1 MNRDEILAKSR
12 AENAA
17 EDERGRLIKLESAS
31 VSRCAFFI
39 LFCLLKIFVPL
50 DDMGDAALNLLFF
63 GGVFSQFTYQAIKQ
77 KSVGDGICSV
87 ISACFT
93 PLFDLLPVLC
103 PGSALTSGP
112 HPTQTPAGWPV
123 FAFPISMDAPK
134 AHPSKAQALPNQ
146 DHMVIRP
153 HGHFVQD
160 GGDIADAVGRIT
172 AGTAPVLTQ
181 AQARSYFRLF
191 MGAATPTTAPS
202 GIRERSRAAASPGWP
217 RNGRQSRSSP
227 GFAPQ
232 PPPCWRKTFSESLHV
247 VGGTPHADL
256 PSP

>member
-77 KSVGDGICSV
+77 KSVGDGHLFCHLRMFH
-87 ISACFT
+87 A
-93 PLFDLLPVLC
+93 LFDLLPALC
-103 PGSALTSGP
+103 PGSALTAGP
-112 HPTQTPAGWPV
+112 HPTQTPANQPV
-123 FAFPISMDAPK
+123 FAFPISMEAPK
-134 AHPSKAQALPNQ
+134 ARPSKAQALPNQ

-153 HGHFVQD
+153 HGLFV
-160 GGDIADAVGRIT
+160 
-172 AGTAPVLTQ
+172 
-181 AQARSYFRLF
+181 
-191 MGAATPTTAPS
+191 
-202 GIRERSRAAASPGWP
+202 
-217 RNGRQSRSSP
+217 
-227 GFAPQ
+227 
-232 PPPCWRKTFSESLHV
+232 
-247 VGGTPHADL
+247 
-256 PSP
+256 

>member
-1 MNRDEILAKSR
+1 MNRDAILAKSR

-93 PLFDLLPVLC
+93 LYSIFSLF
-103 PGSALTSGP
+103 SALG
-112 HPTQTPAGWPV
+112 
-123 FAFPISMDAPK
+123 
-134 AHPSKAQALPNQ
+134 LP
-146 DHMVIRP
+146 
-153 HGHFVQD
+153 
-160 GGDIADAVGRIT
+160 
-172 AGTAPVLTQ
+172 
-181 AQARSYFRLF
+181 
-191 MGAATPTTAPS
+191 
-202 GIRERSRAAASPGWP
+202 
-217 RNGRQSRSSP
+217 
-227 GFAPQ
+227 
-232 PPPCWRKTFSESLHV
+232 
-247 VGGTPHADL
+247 
-256 PSP
+256 

>member
-87 ISACFT
+87 ISCSLPWVCPDLWTPPNANTGQPAGVCVSYFYGCAKST
-93 PLFDLLPVLC
+93 PLKS
-103 PGSALTSGP
+103 PGSPQSGS
-112 HPTQTPAGWPV
+112 HGNPTAWAFCAGW
-123 FAFPISMDAPK
+123 
-134 AHPSKAQALPNQ
+134 
-146 DHMVIRP
+146 
-153 HGHFVQD
+153 
-160 GGDIADAVGRIT
+160 
-172 AGTAPVLTQ
+172 
-181 AQARSYFRLF
+181 
-191 MGAATPTTAPS
+191 
-202 GIRERSRAAASPGWP
+202 W
-217 RNGRQSRSSP
+217 
-227 GFAPQ
+227 
-232 PPPCWRKTFSESLHV
+232 
-247 VGGTPHADL
+247 
-256 PSP
+256 

>member
-63 GGVFSQFTYQAIKQ
+63 GGVFSQ

-93 PLFDLLPVLC
+93 LYSIFSLF
-103 PGSALTSGP
+103 SALG
-112 HPTQTPAGWPV
+112 
-123 FAFPISMDAPK
+123 
-134 AHPSKAQALPNQ
+134 LP
-146 DHMVIRP
+146 
-153 HGHFVQD
+153 
-160 GGDIADAVGRIT
+160 
-172 AGTAPVLTQ
+172 
-181 AQARSYFRLF
+181 
-191 MGAATPTTAPS
+191 
-202 GIRERSRAAASPGWP
+202 
-217 RNGRQSRSSP
+217 
-227 GFAPQ
+227 
-232 PPPCWRKTFSESLHV
+232 
-247 VGGTPHADL
+247 
-256 PSP
+256 